1 MPQVGQRLPTVRP
14 GFTAGDPRPWIPS
27 TLALLRRWGAE
38 ALPWTPKRDL
48 LLAPYPRPGEE
59 AGILLELLRT
69 LPPSYPVALYE
80 RETGLLP
87 NLLVEDEGEGDR
99 GSHSF
104 PGPPDGLRAFRSA
117 IRGGGKGNAEAL
129 VLLPARRLSWLL
141 RGSFLAELR
150 PGPGRSLENR
160 RFLVLALDH
169 QRSLMVNWTGAPL
182 REGLEP
188 VKRVAFVA
196 PHFDDEIIQF
206 GGALQSARDQGAEVR
221 AIWLTDGS
229 RGVPGASHEEA
240 ALIRKGEAQIAM
252 DRLGITDLHFLDAPE
267 TRLRARGPWT
277 ARLRGLLQE
286 FQPQRVHSVWWGDNH
301 VDHFEANR
309 VLRKAW
315 PAGMQDVEIAAGGF
329 WTPVPANCLFALDR
343 RARRAKDKALAE
355 YSSQHKEVDYLRAEH
370 GLARWYGARLPQ
382 GEDAEAFL
390 SLPAADYWS
399 RFQAS
404 GAPRRWFL
412 R

>member
-1 MPQVGQRLPTVRP
+1 
-14 GFTAGDPRPWIPS
+14 
-27 TLALLRRWGAE
+27 
-38 ALPWTPKRDL
+38 
-48 LLAPYPRPGEE
+48 EE
-59 AGILLELLRT
+59 TEILLELLRT

-80 RETGLLP
+80 REAGLLP
-87 NLLVEDEGEGDR
+87 NLLVEDEGEGD
-99 GSHSF
+99 GSSLSF
-104 PGPPDGLRAFRSA
+104 SEPADGLRAFRSA
-117 IRGGGKGNAEAL
+117 FRGGGKGNAEAL
-129 VLLPARRLSWLL
+129 VLLPARRLAWLL

-169 QRSLMVNWTGAPL
+169 QRSLLVNPADTPL
-182 REGLEP
+182 REGLETAQ
-188 VKRVAFVA
+188 RVAFVA

-206 GGALQSARDQGAEVR
+206 GGALRMARDRGAEVR

-229 RGVPGASHEEA
+229 RGVAGASREEA
-240 ALIRKGEAQIAM
+240 ALIRKGEARVAM

-277 ARLRGLLQE
+277 ARLRRLLQE
-286 FQPQRVHSVWWGDNH
+286 FRPQRVHTVWWGDNH

-315 PAGMQDVEIAAGGF
+315 PADMPDVEIAAGGF
-329 WTPVPANCLFALDR
+329 WTPVPANCTLALDR
-343 RARRAKDKALAE
+343 KVRRAKDQALAE
-355 YSSQHKEVDYLRAEH
+355 YASQHKEVDYLRAEH

-382 GEDAEAFL
+382 GKDAEAFL
-390 SLPAADYWS
+390 SLRAAEYWG
-399 RFQAS
+399 RFKAS